1 MTASATQPFAYELEL
16 LVADAG
22 GPEVLLDAAVSPLDL
37 GEHTEHRV
45 GGRRGDPTD
54 PPALRFGARLPDPRL
69 LPRSPSL
76 PAEGVVGG
84 DLRVVDARDVQ
95 QQRDEHARPVLAAH
109 AVHHDAAVP
118 RVRDG
123 GE

>member
-1 MTASATQPFAYELEL
+1 MTASATQSFAHELEL

-22 GPEVLLDAAVSPLDL
+22 GAEVGLYAAVSPLDL

-45 GGRRGDPTD
+45 GGRRGDPTA
-54 PPALRFGARLPDPRL
+54 PLAPRFGPRL
-69 LPRSPSL
+69 RKPRLVPRSQSL

-95 QQRDEHARPVLAAH
+95 QQRDEHARP
-109 AVHHDAAVP
+109 
-118 RVRDG
+118 
-123 GE
+123 